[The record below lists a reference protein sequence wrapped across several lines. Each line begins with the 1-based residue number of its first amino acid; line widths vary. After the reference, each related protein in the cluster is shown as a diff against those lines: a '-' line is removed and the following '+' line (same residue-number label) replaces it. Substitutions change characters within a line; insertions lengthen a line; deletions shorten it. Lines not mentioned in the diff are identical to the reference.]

1 MSLKVIGILMMVVG
15 TVEICLGIYLILGGG
30 S

>member
-15 TVEICLGIYLILGGG
+15 TMEILVGLYLILGGG
-30 S
+30 A